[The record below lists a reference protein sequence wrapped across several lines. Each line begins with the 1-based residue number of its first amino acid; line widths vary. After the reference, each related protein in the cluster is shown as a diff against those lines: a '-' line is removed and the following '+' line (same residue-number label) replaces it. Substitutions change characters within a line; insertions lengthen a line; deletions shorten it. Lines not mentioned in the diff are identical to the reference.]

1 MTPAAF
7 GMRTRQLAWRW
18 AGLCPSARQSGPR
31 TRSGKKGQ
39 GDAWLRGALG
49 QAATGAARTATFL
62 GERYAR
68 IARRR
73 GPAKAQVA
81 VARSILVII
90 WHLLADRAA
99 RYTDLGYGYYAAR
112 TDTDRKLRNH
122 IRQIQALGFDIT
134 LTKAT

>member
-1 MTPAAF
+1 MPVGPPVRPAHPV
-7 GMRTRQLAWRW
+7 RQE
-18 AGLCPSARQSGPR
+18 GPAP
-31 TRSGKKGQ
+31 GC
-39 GDAWLRGALG
+39 AALG
-49 QAATGAARTATFL
+49 QAATGAARTANFL

-68 IARRR
+68 IARRC

-99 RYTDLGYGYYAAR
+99 RYTDLGYGYYALTGA
-112 TDTDRKLRNH
+112 DRKLRNH
-122 IRQIQALGFDIT
+122 VRQIQALGFDIT